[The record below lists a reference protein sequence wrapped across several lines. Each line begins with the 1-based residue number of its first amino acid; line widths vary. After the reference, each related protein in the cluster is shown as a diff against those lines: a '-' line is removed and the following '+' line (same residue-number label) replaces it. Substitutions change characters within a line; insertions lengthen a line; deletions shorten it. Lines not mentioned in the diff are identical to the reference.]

1 MPNPYKYKSIS
12 LKTSTVSKLNILAKE
27 LIPGMN
33 LSNAKAVE
41 VMIDTIGSPE
51 DRNIGNSNET
61 VKKAT

>member
-12 LKTSTVSKLNILAKE
+12 LKTSTVSKLNNLAKE

-41 VMIDTIGSPE
+41 VMMDTIGSSD
-51 DRNIGNSNET
+51 DRNLGTTNET
-61 VKKAT
+61 DKKAT

>member
-41 VMIDTIGSPE
+41 VMIDTIGSSE
-51 DRNIGNSNET
+51 DRNTGTTNET

>member
-12 LKTSTVSKLNILAKE
+12 LKTSTVSKLNLLAKE

-41 VMIDTIGSPE
+41 VMIDTIGSSV
-51 DRNIGNSNET
+51 DRNTGITNET